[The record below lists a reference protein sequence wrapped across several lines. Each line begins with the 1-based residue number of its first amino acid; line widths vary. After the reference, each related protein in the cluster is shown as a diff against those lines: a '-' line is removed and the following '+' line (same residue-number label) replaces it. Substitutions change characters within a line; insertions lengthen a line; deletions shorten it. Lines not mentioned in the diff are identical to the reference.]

1 MARVPG
7 LALVLSGGGARASY
21 QVGVLAYIAERIPDL
36 EIPIMTGVS
45 AGAINI
51 AYLASHQ
58 GRFKDRVTAI
68 QGQWLQ
74 LFAENVYRLP
84 PSNILFAGLRWAWHT
99 AFRRYGGPTSIHGF
113 VDTEPLARFLA
124 RGIDF
129 GGIRANIKEG
139 NLTAVAFT
147 TTAYASGATV
157 TFIDGAPEVEPWR
170 RAQDRKSV
178 V

>member
-1 MARVPG
+1 MVMARAKIVRSCVPRAPHIGLLTMARVPG

-68 QGQWLQ
+68 QGQWLR

-84 PSNILFAGLRWAWHT
+84 PTSILFAGLRLAWHT
-99 AFRRYGGPTSIHGF
+99 AFRRYGGPSSIHGL
-113 VDTEPLARFLA
+113 VDT
-124 RGIDF
+124 
-129 GGIRANIKEG
+129 
-139 NLTAVAFT
+139 
-147 TTAYASGATV
+147 
-157 TFIDGAPEVEPWR
+157 
-170 RAQDRKSV
+170 
-178 V
+178 